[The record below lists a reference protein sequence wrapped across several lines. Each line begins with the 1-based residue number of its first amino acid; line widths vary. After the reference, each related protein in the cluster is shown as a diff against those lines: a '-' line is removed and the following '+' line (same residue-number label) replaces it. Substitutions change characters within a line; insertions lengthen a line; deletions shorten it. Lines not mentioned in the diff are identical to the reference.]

1 MAGITWDT
9 HPRKEVNMNI
19 PEKLSLGKTL
29 KVQRVL
35 KNMTVKDVV
44 AKTGIATST
53 YDNIESGKTK
63 SPELRTLKKIAEA
76 LDMDLIYLTN
86 LIGKQDEETGL

>member
-1 MAGITWDT
+1 MIVLFYFIGMIR
-9 HPRKEVNMNI
+9 PRKEVNMNI

-44 AKTGIATST
+44 AKIGIATST

-63 SPELRTLKKIAEA
+63 SPELRTLKK
-76 LDMDLIYLTN
+76 
-86 LIGKQDEETGL
+86 